1 MANRALCSRKVLTS
15 FSTGP
20 KLEVSITSSV
30 GLGELG
36 CGVFRVQAPCVLPLL
51 WPLPELSGIVQC
63 AFELGGGEEVKLQ
76 VYSKWDGGD

>member
-30 GLGELG
+30 GLGNWGEGSSEYRHRVFCLCSG
-36 CGVFRVQAPCVLPLL
+36 HCLSCLALCSVLLSWGV
-51 WPLPELSGIVQC
+51 
-63 AFELGGGEEVKLQ
+63 GGR
-76 VYSKWDGGD
+76 